1 MYLDLEREH
10 LCLLERLVERRLA
23 EVEAEAEAR
32 RPLEAAATTALAVER
47 ERLHRILHQ
56 LHECECD
63 VFA

>member
-23 EVEAEAEAR
+23 EVEAEAR
-32 RPLEAAATTALAVER
+32 RSRDPSTAATLAVEL

-63 VFA
+63 VLA

>member
-1 MYLDLEREH
+1 MFLDLEREH

-23 EVEAEAEAR
+23 EAEAEAR
-32 RPLEAAATTALAVER
+32 RPLDAAAATALAVEL

-63 VFA
+63 VLA

>member
-32 RPLEAAATTALAVER
+32 RPLDAAATTALAVER

>member
-23 EVEAEAEAR
+23 EVEAEAQ
-32 RPLEAAATTALAVER
+32 RPLDPSTATALAVEL
-47 ERLHRILHQ
+47 ERLQRILHQ

-63 VFA
+63 VLA